1 MRILMSVVVMCVG
14 VVSLWAGGNKP
25 NLPSANSVSTTGK
38 RIAYDQ
44 TVSTP
49 TPKPGK
55 GRAGTLQKTVPV
67 EGQDFV
73 FALRNDSGFGDGL
86 IQPIVM
92 KWIPAG
98 TFQMGST
105 AATDPDRRDPDN
117 NETLHT
123 VTLTQGYWL
132 METEVTQE
140 MYYAVMGLG
149 RGRAHFPDPK
159 NPMETVRWGDAYDF
173 CREIGKNSMLT
184 AFNNLSGFEFRLPT
198 EAEWEYACRAGTTTA
213 VYVNYG
219 DRNRELDAIAWWN
232 WNSGNATRN
241 VKQKLPNA
249 WGLYDM
255 IGNVNEWCWDW
266 YGIYP
271 TGSVTDPTGPSTGFD
286 RVYRGG
292 SWNFQAWFVRSAIR
306 RRDAPGSRFNFLGF
320 RPALS
325 SVR

>member
-1 MRILMSVVVMCVG
+1 MRILMAAVVMCVG
-14 VVSLWAGGNKP
+14 VVSLSAGGKQP
-25 NLPSANSVSTTGK
+25 NPLLPNPGSTK
-38 RIAYDQ
+38 SRIAYDQ
-44 TVSTP
+44 TVSSPTP

-55 GRAGTLQKTVPV
+55 GRAGPIQKTVPV

-105 AATDPDRRDPDN
+105 EATDPNRSDD
-117 NETLHT
+117 ETLHT

-149 RGRAHFPDPK
+149 RGEAYFPDPK

-173 CREIGKNSMLT
+173 CRDIGKNYILRT
-184 AFNNLSGFEFRLPT
+184 FNDLSGFEFRLPT

-219 DRNRELDAIAWWN
+219 DRNKELDAIAWWD

-241 VKQKLPNA
+241 VRQKRPNA
-249 WGLYDM
+249 WGMYDM
-255 IGNVNEWCWDW
+255 IGNVWEWCSDR
-266 YGIYP
+266 YDAYP
-271 TGSVTDPTGPSTGFD
+271 TGSVTDPTGPSTGSG
-286 RVYRGG
+286 RVCRGG
-292 SWNFQAWFVRSAIR
+292 GWSGDAGYVRSAAR
-306 RRDAPGSRFNFLGF
+306 FWDVPGYRGHYLGF